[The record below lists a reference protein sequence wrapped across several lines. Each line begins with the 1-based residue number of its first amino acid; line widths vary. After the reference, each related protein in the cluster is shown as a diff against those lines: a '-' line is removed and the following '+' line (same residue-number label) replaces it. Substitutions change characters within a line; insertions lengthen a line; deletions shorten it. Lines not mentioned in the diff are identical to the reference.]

1 MRALDLKIISQRMV
15 EKKWQPFA
23 APAPGWL
30 VDKALWGGLRPEV
43 QPVTLINTINFD
55 GKGTLYLP
63 WKISLG

>member
-1 MRALDLKIISQRMV
+1 MV
-15 EKKWQPFA
+15 EKKWQPVA

-30 VDKALWGGLRPEV
+30 VDKALCGGLRPEV